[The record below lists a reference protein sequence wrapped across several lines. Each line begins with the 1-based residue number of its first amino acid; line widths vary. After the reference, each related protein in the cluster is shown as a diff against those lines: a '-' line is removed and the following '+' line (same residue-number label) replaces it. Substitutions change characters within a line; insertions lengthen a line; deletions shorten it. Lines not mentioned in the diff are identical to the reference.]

1 MFVHVERWLYR
12 ASVHLKAFC
21 LFCCAWMTQY
31 KINNQSTI
39 TWQYFFILF
48 CSLSYIEQHNYG
60 SHHIFVGH
68 VCIVSTVETWTTYCT
83 FCHRAFTIIIITIIL
98 ANVTNWLCNT
108 LEGER
113 LFGFIECNA
122 LPRLRKCIGNGFR
135 FDLWMYRFNDF
146 QSNCCIRL
154 PYEMKSSKT
163 ITSNHLLNNIE
174 NFSYSNDYYCCCL
187 MGSGNRKYIIGFC
200 LYQIQ

>member
-1 MFVHVERWLYR
+1 M
-12 ASVHLKAFC
+12 
-21 LFCCAWMTQY
+21 
-31 KINNQSTI
+31 
-39 TWQYFFILF
+39 
-48 CSLSYIEQHNYG
+48 
-60 SHHIFVGH
+60 
-68 VCIVSTVETWTTYCT
+68 
-83 FCHRAFTIIIITIIL
+83 L

-122 LPRLRKCIGNGFR
+122 LPRLQKSIGNGFR

-200 LYQIQ
+200 LYQMCGSNDNNNKNNNQYEKPKWYFLEIAFDAPSDPWNGSV